1 MTHFK
6 ARNLT
11 ALLLVLILLVS
22 MFSPTALAAEDEYI
36 TDFEAES
43 EIIIE
48 EEPTE
53 ELPEAEE
60 SSEEVPEIE
69 ESSEVSDTPTSG
81 TIPGSNIQ
89 WELTDDGML
98 LISGSGGC
106 AAFSSAADQ
115 PWAAVREQITSVFF
129 EDPSLLSIYDLAYWF
144 DGCVSL
150 TTAEIPYT
158 TPVIGTHAFYGCV
171 SLTTVMTYY
180 GDSVLAEIGA
190 DAFYLPYDSG
200 STLYIGYLIGYPE
213 STVPLH
219 TYDWTG
225 SNRSSLYFMDVYS
238 TNALTSVVGA
248 CPSCGKQSLQE
259 TYVAQSHTSRGHAE
273 YYECYLCHYTKY
285 LGSYV
290 YKNHGSGSYGS
301 WTCPSCGSHSW
312 VLDYESD
319 ATCTRNGYR
328 EYSCDCGQSKRETV
342 YATGHNYSY
351 GSWEQYSSS
360 QHRREN
366 YCRYCG
372 ATDYDYASHSYS
384 YGSWSSAGSSQ
395 HSRSMT
401 CRYCGYSD
409 TQYASHSL
417 SYGSWSSHSDTQ
429 HRRTGSCTTCSYSTT
444 DYGAHT
450 FSYPSEDSD
459 MLAAEAQYCAME
471 AELQSKLDTYEAT
484 HDYDEY
490 HFDLGEIGHDPYVLI
505 SALTALKGGAWTLD
519 EVQSELQMLFDK
531 QYILTETVETEIR
544 YRLETRYDEDGNP
557 YTVQVPYEY
566 TICTVTLENFDL
578 SHVPVYVMSED
589 QLALYASYMATLG
602 NRPDLF
608 GDSDY
613 VNRYYGNG
621 SGGSYDIPPEAL
633 EDEAFAAI
641 IKEAE
646 KYLGFPY
653 VWGGSSPATSFDCSG
668 FVSYVYNNCG
678 VGWIFG
684 RLSAEGIRQICS
696 YVSPADAKP
705 GDLIFF
711 EKTYNTTGAS
721 HIGIYVGNHTM
732 LHCGDPIQ
740 YTSISSDYWQSHFLQ
755 FGRLAPP

>member
-1 MTHFK
+1 MSRRAPRLQFTDEELAAPEVSK
-6 ARNLT
+6 AAKKAAKRIEKLEQAEAKIPTKNGAEKPRPKSKLQHAVRDAPGAVVRSAAHREIRKSEDDNVGVESAHKLEEAAEQTVRAVETAHRSHQLKPYRNADRAEARADSANLDALQKQAQQQNPELQSNPYSRWQQKRAIKKEYAAAKASGATVSASEVT
-11 ALLLVLILLVS
+11 AKAAKRAAEDTKKASEWIAEHKKGFLIALAILLVAVFLLNIAS
-22 MFSPTALAAEDEYI
+22 SCSVLVEGGVTALG
-36 TDFEAES
+36 
-43 EIIIE
+43 
-48 EEPTE
+48 
-53 ELPEAEE
+53 
-60 SSEEVPEIE
+60 
-69 ESSEVSDTPTSG
+69 VST
-81 TIPGSNIQ
+81 
-89 WELTDDGML
+89 
-98 LISGSGGC
+98 
-106 AAFSSAADQ
+106 
-115 PWAAVREQITSVFF
+115 
-129 EDPSLLSIYDLAYWF
+129 
-144 DGCVSL
+144 
-150 TTAEIPYT
+150 
-158 TPVIGTHAFYGCV
+158 
-171 SLTTVMTYY
+171 
-180 GDSVLAEIGA
+180 
-190 DAFYLPYDSG
+190 
-200 STLYIGYLIGYPE
+200 
-213 STVPLH
+213 
-219 TYDWTG
+219 
-225 SNRSSLYFMDVYS
+225 
-238 TNALTSVVGA
+238 
-248 CPSCGKQSLQE
+248 
-259 TYVAQSHTSRGHAE
+259 
-273 YYECYLCHYTKY
+273 
-285 LGSYV
+285 
-290 YKNHGSGSYGS
+290 
-301 WTCPSCGSHSW
+301 
-312 VLDYESD
+312 
-319 ATCTRNGYR
+319 
-328 EYSCDCGQSKRETV
+328 
-342 YATGHNYSY
+342 
-351 GSWEQYSSS
+351 
-360 QHRREN
+360 
-366 YCRYCG
+366 
-372 ATDYDYASHSYS
+372 
-384 YGSWSSAGSSQ
+384 
-395 HSRSMT
+395 
-401 CRYCGYSD
+401 
-409 TQYASHSL
+409 
-417 SYGSWSSHSDTQ
+417 
-429 HRRTGSCTTCSYSTT
+429 
-444 DYGAHT
+444 
-450 FSYPSEDSD
+450 YPSEDSD

-471 AELQSKLDTYEAT
+471 AALQSKLDNYEAT

-490 HFDLGEIGHDPYVLI
+490 HFDLDEIGHDPYVLI

-544 YRLETRYDEDGNP
+544 YRPETRHDEDGDP

-678 VGWIFG
+678 VGWSFG

-711 EKTYNTTGAS
+711 EKTYNTAGAS
-721 HIGIYVGNHTM
+721 HIGIYVGNNTM

>member
-1 MTHFK
+1 MSKRAPRLQFTDEELAAPEVSK
-6 ARNLT
+6 AAKKAAKRIEKLEQAEAKIPTKNGAEKPRPKSKLQHAVRDAPGKAVRSAAHREVAQHEDDNIGVESAHKLEEAAEQTVRAVETAHRSHQLKPYRSADRAEARADSANLDALQKQAQQQNPELQSNPYSRWQQKRAIKKEYAAAKAGGGTVRASEVT
-11 ALLLVLILLVS
+11 AKAAKRAAEDTKKASEWIAEHKKGFSIALAILLVALFLLNIAS
-22 MFSPTALAAEDEYI
+22 SCSVLVEGGVTALG
-36 TDFEAES
+36 
-43 EIIIE
+43 
-48 EEPTE
+48 
-53 ELPEAEE
+53 
-60 SSEEVPEIE
+60 
-69 ESSEVSDTPTSG
+69 VST
-81 TIPGSNIQ
+81 
-89 WELTDDGML
+89 
-98 LISGSGGC
+98 
-106 AAFSSAADQ
+106 
-115 PWAAVREQITSVFF
+115 
-129 EDPSLLSIYDLAYWF
+129 
-144 DGCVSL
+144 
-150 TTAEIPYT
+150 
-158 TPVIGTHAFYGCV
+158 
-171 SLTTVMTYY
+171 
-180 GDSVLAEIGA
+180 
-190 DAFYLPYDSG
+190 
-200 STLYIGYLIGYPE
+200 
-213 STVPLH
+213 
-219 TYDWTG
+219 
-225 SNRSSLYFMDVYS
+225 
-238 TNALTSVVGA
+238 
-248 CPSCGKQSLQE
+248 
-259 TYVAQSHTSRGHAE
+259 
-273 YYECYLCHYTKY
+273 
-285 LGSYV
+285 
-290 YKNHGSGSYGS
+290 
-301 WTCPSCGSHSW
+301 
-312 VLDYESD
+312 
-319 ATCTRNGYR
+319 
-328 EYSCDCGQSKRETV
+328 
-342 YATGHNYSY
+342 
-351 GSWEQYSSS
+351 
-360 QHRREN
+360 
-366 YCRYCG
+366 
-372 ATDYDYASHSYS
+372 
-384 YGSWSSAGSSQ
+384 
-395 HSRSMT
+395 
-401 CRYCGYSD
+401 
-409 TQYASHSL
+409 
-417 SYGSWSSHSDTQ
+417 
-429 HRRTGSCTTCSYSTT
+429 
-444 DYGAHT
+444 
-450 FSYPSEDSD
+450 YPSEDSD

-471 AELQSKLDTYEAT
+471 AELQSKLDNYEAT

-490 HFDLGEIGHDPYVLI
+490 HFDLDEIGHDPYVLI

-544 YRLETRYDEDGNP
+544 YRLETRYDEDGDP

-678 VGWIFG
+678 VGWSFG

-721 HIGIYVGNHTM
+721 HIGIYVGNNTM